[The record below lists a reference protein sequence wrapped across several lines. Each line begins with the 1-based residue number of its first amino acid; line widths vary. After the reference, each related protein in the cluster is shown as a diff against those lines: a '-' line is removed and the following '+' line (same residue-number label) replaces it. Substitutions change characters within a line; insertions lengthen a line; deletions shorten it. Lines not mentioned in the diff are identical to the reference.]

1 MLLIWS
7 ASTAGASLRAVCISG
22 EIACIILVSS
32 ECSHTNLQL
41 TMCKGTK
48 EMDESHDMWADD
60 DYEHPSDLD
69 WCRDEEE
76 FQEGYYWTCCKTT
89 GEKKGCAVRDHLVRS
104 SKVAR

>member
-1 MLLIWS
+1 MY
-7 ASTAGASLRAVCISG
+7 
-22 EIACIILVSS
+22 IILVSY
-32 ECSHTNLQL
+32 EYMLNFLQL
-41 TMCKGTK
+41 TVCKGTK
-48 EMDESHDMWADD
+48 EMDENHDMWADD

-76 FQEGYYWTCCKTT
+76 FQEGYYWTCCKVT